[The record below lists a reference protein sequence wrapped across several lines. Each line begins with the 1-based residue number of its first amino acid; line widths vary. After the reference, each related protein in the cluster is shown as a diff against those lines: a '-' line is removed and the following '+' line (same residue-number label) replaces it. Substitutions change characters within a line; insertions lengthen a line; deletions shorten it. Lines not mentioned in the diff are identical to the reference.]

1 MNQPVIGVQ
10 QLAGLM
16 QSARPPVVVDCRFNL
31 MAPEAGQNAYLTDH
45 VPGAFYAH
53 LDHDLSDKTQTL
65 QGRHPLPS
73 ASQFESLMQSWG
85 VDADSLLVAYDEG
98 DLSFASRLWWLAR
111 YFGHQHVSVLN
122 GGYAAWR
129 AGGNELENGSRPVGA
144 AAGAATAGGLKP
156 GGFKSTI
163 GSNMKLDYAEVLAIR
178 SKIQLIDSRD
188 APRYKGEVE
197 PIDPVAGHIPGAV
210 NAPWKDALGPDGLI
224 KSQEELQARWAG
236 LMEQGKAPVV
246 YCGSGVTA
254 CVNLLSME
262 VAGVPNVRLYAGSW
276 SGWLQNGGDVAVGG

>member
-10 QLAGLM
+10 QLVGLM
-16 QSARPPVVVDCRFNL
+16 QSAHPPVVVDCRFNL
-31 MAPEAGQNAYLTDH
+31 MAPEAGQNSYFTDH

-85 VDADSLLVAYDEG
+85 VNADTLLVAYDEG
-98 DLSFASRLWWLAR
+98 DLSFASRLWWLAC

-129 AGGNELENGSRPVGA
+129 AAGFDLETVSERVGLSA
-144 AAGAATAGGLKP
+144 ADAKP
-156 GGFKSTI
+156 AGFKSGNFKSAI
-163 GSNMKLDYAEVLAIR
+163 RSSMKLDYSDVLAAR
-178 SKIQLIDSRD
+178 AGIQLIDSRD
-188 APRYKGEVE
+188 SPRYKGEVE
-197 PIDPVAGHIPGAV
+197 PIDPVAGHIPGAI
-210 NAPWKDALGPDGLI
+210 NAPWKEALGADGLI
-224 KSQEELQARWAG
+224 KSPEELQTRWVA

-262 VAGVPNVRLYAGSW
+262 VAGIPNVRLYAGSW
-276 SGWLQNGGDVAVGG
+276 SGWLQNGGEVAVGG